1 MQQGNVFDYYKL
13 PEVLSNEETLLYFK
27 QYKNGDKS
35 AREKLILHNI
45 RLVFDYVNSFDSNY
59 DKNELIELGLLGLI
73 AAVDNYDYTRG
84 FRFSSYAT
92 SCIRN
97 KILLFIKSDSKFAKE
112 NSYDKAVIQTSDVGE
127 EIYYKNTLALVK
139 NNCDIEGFIL
149 KKEENKIIREI
160 INRLPARD
168 KDFISLYCGFYGGI
182 SYTNQQIADIYN
194 ITVSAVSLRIRRI
207 EAIIYK
213 ELLEQGL
220 YEHQPNSK
228 RIKQNIVSKYQELL
242 PKEGRRKIRK
252 TIYGYFPG
260 YTKEQVNSIIN
271 KLSYIDQQCIYLRNG
286 EDLDNPKS
294 RKEWKREYSNIYY
307 SSIIPRILRL
317 LEKQYGIPKGYEAIK
332 PRAKVKKR

>member
-73 AAVDNYDYTRG
+73 AAVDNYDYTRR
-84 FRFSSYAT
+84 FKFSSYAT

-112 NSYDKAVIQTSDVGE
+112 NSYDKAVIQTLDVEE
-127 EIYYKNTLALVK
+127 EIYYKNTLALAK
-139 NNCDIEGFIL
+139 DNCDIEGFIL
-149 KKEENKIIREI
+149 KKEENKIIRKI

-168 KDFISLYCGFYGGI
+168 KDFISLYCGFYDGV
-182 SYTNQQIADIYN
+182 SYTNQQIADFYN

-228 RIKQNIVSKYQELL
+228 RIKQNIVSKYQELV
-242 PKEGRRKIRK
+242 PKERIRK
-252 TIYGYFPG
+252 TIYDYFPG
-260 YTKEQVNSIIN
+260 YTKEQVLNIIN
-271 KLSYIDQQCIYLRNG
+271 NLPYEEQKYIYLKNG
-286 EDLDNPKS
+286 IFLDKPTPCKG
-294 RKEWKREYSNIYY
+294 WKQEYNNMYY
-307 SSIIPRILRL
+307 LHIIPKVSKQLKI
-317 LEKQYGIPKGYEAIK
+317 QYGIPEGYEAIK